1 MTSSHWTTPSKQS
14 YRIATRFLG
23 FLFAIIITS
32 LTTVLLFLLRDKLN
46 TSTVALLYF
55 LPILVST
62 TLWGLWPGVLSAF
75 AAFFAYNFFFLKPYY
90 TLQVHNTQDILALV
104 IFLIVAVLISQLVG
118 QARSSL
124 SAAVARES
132 ETTRLYEL
140 SLDLAGVNSF
150 DEIAS
155 AIARKTTETVRTN
168 KLEISIQSL
177 DSETEAPFELVIPFD
192 TNELQEPNV
201 IIPLETVRAYFG
213 EIRLWL
219 NEIALAAGDERLLH
233 AFAAQAALAI
243 ERTALA
249 HVETQAKVLEESDRL
264 KSALLSSVSHEF
276 RTPLATIKASTTSL
290 LGDEIRW
297 EAQERKEL
305 LSVID
310 EEADYLNYLVG
321 NLLDMSRIEAGAL
334 RPNRQWNVL
343 SEILDSVLYRM
354 RRTLSNFQVDI
365 QFPDDL
371 PFVPVD
377 YSQMEQVFI
386 NLLHN
391 SVKYAPENS
400 TIQIKALILK
410 EDTIMLVLSNE
421 GPHVAPEHLSRIFD
435 KFYRI
440 TEPEKVSGT
449 GLGLSICKG
458 IIEAHGGRIWAEN
471 ISNGLAFIFT
481 LPLVLDGNPPPVIEA
496 ENL

>member
-1 MTSSHWTTPSKQS
+1 
-14 YRIATRFLG
+14 
-23 FLFAIIITS
+23 
-32 LTTVLLFLLRDKLN
+32 
-46 TSTVALLYF
+46 
-55 LPILVST
+55 
-62 TLWGLWPGVLSAF
+62 
-75 AAFFAYNFFFLKPYY
+75 
-90 TLQVHNTQDILALV
+90 
-104 IFLIVAVLISQLVG
+104 
-118 QARSSL
+118 
-124 SAAVARES
+124 
-132 ETTRLYEL
+132 
-140 SLDLAGVNSF
+140 
-150 DEIAS
+150 
-155 AIARKTTETVRTN
+155 
-168 KLEISIQSL
+168 
-177 DSETEAPFELVIPFD
+177 
-192 TNELQEPNV
+192 
-201 IIPLETVRAYFG
+201 
-213 EIRLWL
+213 
-219 NEIALAAGDERLLH
+219 
-233 AFAAQAALAI
+233 
-243 ERTALA
+243 
-249 HVETQAKVLEESDRL
+249 
-264 KSALLSSVSHEF
+264 
-276 RTPLATIKASTTSL
+276 
-290 LGDEIRW
+290 
-297 EAQERKEL
+297 
-305 LSVID
+305 
-310 EEADYLNYLVG
+310 LNYLVG